1 MTTVAHYVADRLC
14 TSGAL
19 HVLLVTG
26 GGAMFLTEYV
36 AVVERTEVGIG
47 ATLLTSLRCEGVSVK

>member
-1 MTTVAHYVADRLC
+1 MTTVAHYVADHLG
-14 TSGAL
+14 TGGTL

-26 GGAMFLTEYV
+26 DGAMLLTKYA

-47 ATLLTSLRCEGVSVK
+47 ASLLTSLRCEGVQVK